1 MRYLV
6 QFVIPALIFVGVLYA
21 LSRSRRGGSETG
33 SGSGD
38 SDTGAFVVILIVS
51 GAVALGTAWLMLEL
65 LG

>member
-6 QFVIPALIFVGVLYA
+6 QLLIPALIFAGVLYA
-21 LSRSRRGGSETG
+21 LTRQRRGGARSE
-33 SGSGD
+33 SAAGD
-38 SDTGAFVVILIVS
+38 SDTGAFLVILVVS